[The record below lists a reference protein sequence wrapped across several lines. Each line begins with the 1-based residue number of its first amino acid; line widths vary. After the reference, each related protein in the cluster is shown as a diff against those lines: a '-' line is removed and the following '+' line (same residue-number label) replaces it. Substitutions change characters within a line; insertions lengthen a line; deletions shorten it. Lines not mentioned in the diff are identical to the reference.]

1 MLFLAESNSGTF
13 LGMKTIFGKTDIFY
27 LGLSVALSLKT
38 CISLHLKSMALSK
51 PFFPFT
57 AKLAALLW
65 TVALIARRMLV
76 LVLYFAP
83 SLGLFNLL
91 HHWKWEQIPFEVRK
105 HRNVTAEDELV
116 FLNDIKPRLWS
127 DIDRWDYFD
136 VPTPPEYTIYTVY
149 TAGDYFKMFWVL
161 LAIQSVINTTLKL
174 WTSPRFRTEAAF
186 LDKIL
191 HGLEI
196 CNIPFAWK
204 DWDEDAVTVEDHQ
217 IQFKAV
223 TKEMLGTIMVNF
235 IFNTVMLLP
244 LFFTGNF
251 QQITTILRPLMLKL
265 LQLETFGHVTKH
277 FWILSALK
285 PRRMNQTEMRPLLL
299 MGHL

>member
-1 MLFLAESNSGTF
+1 
-13 LGMKTIFGKTDIFY
+13 MKTVFGKTDIFY

-38 CISLHLKSMALSK
+38 CISLHTKSMALSK

-65 TVALIARRMLV
+65 TFALMAKRMLV

-91 HHWKWEQIPFEVRK
+91 HHWKWEQIPFAIRK
-105 HRNVTAEDELV
+105 RRNVTADDELV
-116 FLNDIKPRLWS
+116 LLNIEPRPWTDL
-127 DIDRWDYFD
+127 DRWNYSD
-136 VPTPPEYTIYTVY
+136 VPTPPDYTIYTVY
-149 TAGDYFKMFWVL
+149 TAAEYFKIFWIL
-161 LAIQSVINTTLKL
+161 LFIQSAINTILKL
-174 WTSPRFRTEAAF
+174 WTSPRFRTEASF

-191 HGLEI
+191 HGLEN
-196 CNIPFAWK
+196 CNIPSPWK

-223 TKEMLGTIMVNF
+223 TKEMLATILVNF

-244 LFFTGNF
+244 LYFTGHF
-251 QQITTILRPLMLKL
+251 QQIKTA
-265 LQLETFGHVTKH
+265 
-277 FWILSALK
+277 S
-285 PRRMNQTEMRPLLL
+285 
-299 MGHL
+299 